1 MLKRT
6 LFVGA
11 MCAAIATPA
20 FAHSTVKSTTPAS
33 GSVLPTSPAEIVVTF
48 NEPAQ
53 VTSMVV
59 VETGKPERKL
69 EFMPSGKATTFM
81 VHDPK
86 LSNGRNEVKW
96 KALSKDGHA
105 ISGSIIMVVKPGAMP
120 TSPAPAKHDH

>member
-1 MLKRT
+1 
-6 LFVGA
+6 
-11 MCAAIATPA
+11 
-20 FAHSTVKSTTPAS
+20 
-33 GSVLPTSPAEIVVTF
+33 
-48 NEPAQ
+48 
-53 VTSMVV
+53 MVV

-105 ISGSIIMVVKPGAMP
+105 ISGSIIIVVKPGVVP